1 MKFYLEVIKFVLY
14 DKVNNLLFYFV
25 LLSIKYVSLLGEKII
40 IYVNIKKRCNII
52 IYVIVYKYKLNIRVS
67 VYLMIKIVF
76 Y

>member
-25 LLSIKYVSLLGEKII
+25 LLSIKYVSLLGKKMI

-52 IYVIVYKYKLNIRVS
+52 IYMIVYKYKLNIFV
-67 VYLMIKIVF
+67 
-76 Y
+76 

>member
-25 LLSIKYVSLLGEKII
+25 LLSIKYVSLLGEKMI

-52 IYVIVYKYKLNIRVS
+52 IYVIVYKYKLNIF

>member
-25 LLSIKYVSLLGEKII
+25 LLSIKYVSLLGKKMI

-52 IYVIVYKYKLNIRVS
+52 IYVIVYKYKLNIF

>member
-25 LLSIKYVSLLGEKII
+25 LLSIKYVSLLGKKMI

-52 IYVIVYKYKLNIRVS
+52 IYMIVYKYKLNIF